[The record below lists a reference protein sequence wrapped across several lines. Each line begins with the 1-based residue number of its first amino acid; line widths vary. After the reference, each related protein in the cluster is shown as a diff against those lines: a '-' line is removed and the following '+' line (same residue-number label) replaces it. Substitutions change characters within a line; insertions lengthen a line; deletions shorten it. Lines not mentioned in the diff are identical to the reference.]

1 MQDSTRHYYVH
12 FDSRHSQVLIVRVD
26 PGKPWN
32 ELKRVPRVT
41 IQPNVWHKARF
52 ELKAG
57 HLAAYLD
64 GKLIAEA
71 DDATYQAGVIG
82 LRAGQGHILF
92 DDLRVKGTRTNLE
105 REWRLLPKSVP
116 HDDIDVGRLTNADHV
131 VAVRGQGYFP
141 VLVEL
146 QGGSLAAVVRGG
158 APHIGIE
165 GRLDLIR
172 STDSGK
178 TWEDLSFVSA
188 DNNHN
193 ETALLALTDKHI
205 LAASRTYS
213 RGNIDL
219 LESHDDGRTWS
230 EPRRVTENSQH
241 PADLIRLA
249 SGKLLMAY
257 GNRREP
263 PGCAA
268 IISDDQGQTWDY
280 ANRVMVGWTA
290 VSGDCG
296 YPSSVQLDDGT
307 IVTMYYSVR
316 LSDIEGHE
324 FAIAVRY
331 TEAMLVE

>member
-1 MQDSTRHYYVH
+1 M
-12 FDSRHSQVLIVRVD
+12 
-26 PGKPWN
+26 
-32 ELKRVPRVT
+32 
-41 IQPNVWHKARF
+41 
-52 ELKAG
+52 
-57 HLAAYLD
+57 
-64 GKLIAEA
+64 
-71 DDATYQAGVIG
+71 
-82 LRAGQGHILF
+82 
-92 DDLRVKGTRTNLE
+92 
-105 REWRLLPKSVP
+105 
-116 HDDIDVGRLTNADHV
+116 
-131 VAVRGQGYFP
+131 
-141 VLVEL
+141 
-146 QGGSLAAVVRGG
+146 
-158 APHIGIE
+158 
-165 GRLDLIR
+165 
-172 STDSGK
+172 
-178 TWEDLSFVSA
+178 SA